1 MNLRK
6 DHYWRETIC
15 PKRTTVTVGYLAC
28 SGCRVVFPA
37 RARDGGPSA
46 GSAGEVG
53 RKWRCSFRE
62 ALVSW
67 GWRPRRRFK
76 ESRRPRGRVPPPGY
90 FFFFFYHSH
99 MLKKPTCRKLPRP
112 QCLCVL
118 AKLFVDD
125 DCWKSKEKE
134 NNFRRWITRLVRR

>member
-28 SGCRVVFPA
+28 PGCRVVFPA

-53 RKWRCSFRE
+53 RKWRCSFGRLSSPGAGVPGE
-62 ALVSW
+62 GLKSPVVLVD
-67 GWRPRRRFK
+67 GCRPRAI
-76 ESRRPRGRVPPPGY
+76 
-90 FFFFFYHSH
+90 FFFFYHSH

-112 QCLCVL
+112 QCLCGL
-118 AKLFVDD
+118 AKLFVD